1 MSSGERVQVAI
12 VGAGIAGLTLGYRLA
27 QRGIGVRIV
36 EGATRAG
43 GNIQSELR
51 NGYRCEWGPN
61 GFLDNEPATLRLVD
75 DLQLRD
81 QLAPA
86 SALANTRWIVRGGKL
101 RTLPTK
107 PPAFLTSDVLSVA
120 GRARVLLEWA
130 QPARKSADDES
141 VWDFA
146 RRRIGREAADVLVD
160 AMVTGIYAGD
170 PRRLSLEAAFPRMRA
185 MEREH
190 GSLLRAMR
198 AMKSAGKAGGGPMGP
213 GGRLTSFHD
222 GMETLVRALAQANA
236 AHLTTGQRL
245 ASLRPQA
252 GAWRLDF
259 EAGGTL
265 DCERVVLACPAWHAS
280 GLVQPLDPALASE
293 LDAIPSAPV
302 VVVCVGWKEA
312 DVASVAPGFGF
323 LLPSRERFGI
333 LGTLFDSC
341 VFPARAP
348 KGHALWRTMLGG
360 ARERGVIDLDDG
372 AITDRV
378 LRAYEKLLGVRAAP
392 DMVYIVRHAR
402 GIPQYPVGHV
412 ERVRRIEAR
421 TALLPGLTL
430 SGNSYHGISM
440 NACIKEAETLAAAW
454 SSAGASTAPISKD
467 PTA

>member
-1 MSSGERVQVAI
+1 MSSGERVQVAV
-12 VGAGIAGLTLGYRLA
+12 VGAGIAGLTLGYRLT
-27 QRGIGVRIV
+27 QRGVGVRVV
-36 EGATRAG
+36 EGAPRAG

-51 NGYRCEWGPN
+51 DGYRCEWGPN

-75 DLQLRD
+75 DLGLRD
-81 QLAPA
+81 QIAPA

-101 RTLPTK
+101 RALPTK

-120 GRARVLLEWA
+120 GRARVMLEWA
-130 QPARKSADDES
+130 QPAAKSGDDES
-141 VWDFA
+141 VWEFA

-160 AMVTGIYAGD
+160 AMVTGVYAGD

-198 AMKSAGKAGGGPMGP
+198 AMKRAGKAGGSPMGP
-213 GGRLTSFHD
+213 GGTLTSFRD
-222 GMETLVRALAQANA
+222 GMETLVRALGQSLGT
-236 AHLTTGQRL
+236 HLTLGRRL
-245 ASLRPQA
+245 VSLRP
-252 GAWRLDF
+252 R
-259 EAGGTL
+259 AGGWHLEFEGGAAL
-265 DCERVVLACPAWHAS
+265 DCDRVVLACPAWHAS
-280 GLVQPLDPALASE
+280 PLVQPLDAGLAGE

-302 VVVCVGWKEA
+302 VVVCVGWKES
-312 DVASVAPGFGF
+312 DIVAVTPGFGF

-348 KGHALWRTMLGG
+348 QGRAIWRTMLGG

-372 AITDRV
+372 AITSRV
-378 LRAYEKLLGVRAAP
+378 LRAYEKLLGVRATP

-412 ERVRRIEAR
+412 QRVRRIEER
-421 TALLPGLTL
+421 TAGLPGLTL
-430 SGNSYHGISM
+430 AGNSYHGISM

-454 SSAGASTAPISKD
+454 DAAG
-467 PTA
+467 